1 MKKIALTMIAVSALG
16 LAACT
21 KTTPANTV
29 TANDAN
35 AMSAAMNDMAN
46 STAAA
51 QNMASNAASAAT
63 NAADAAA
70 ASASNAA
77 SSATGNR
84 AAGGN
89 STK

>member
-16 LAACT
+16 LAACS
-21 KTTPANTV
+21 KSTPANNV

-35 AMSAAMNDMAN
+35 AVSAAMNDMAN
-46 STAAA
+46 SAAA
-51 QNMASNAASAAT
+51 ASNMASNAASSAT

-70 ASASNAA
+70 GAASNAA
-77 SSATGNR
+77 AAATSS
-84 AAGGN
+84 N